1 MTQKASFLPALNAK
15 LTVEDKPI
23 LAPGTN
29 QVLIKITAAAINPV
43 DHWHRSTSSHIINK
57 YPAILGCD
65 GAGVVEAV
73 GTDVHSLKQGDRVRH
88 QLKNIPRFFPGN
100 FGHDGAT
107 FQQYALADASLVAR
121 IPSSISDDQAST
133 LPVAL
138 ATAITLLFYKTEFKP
153 PIEGPTVSNT
163 PIVILGGSGSVGRSV
178 IQLAHIA
185 GFSPIITTSSKPHAE
200 ALKSFGATHVF
211 ERTVTAETIHS
222 IIQATGHALPLVAD
236 AVSTPETQVFAFKL
250 LTNQPNPPNDLQ
262 LQLVLPP
269 SDELLALNKARP
281 EGPIKADII
290 FGSAYAFK
298 ELCAPF
304 YGVAEKWLEEG
315 KLLPAQVQIVEGGLG
330 AVSEALD
337 LIAKGV
343 SGVKLVI
350 RPQE

>member
-23 LAPGTN
+23 PTPGVN
-29 QVLIKITAAAINPV
+29 QVLVKITAAAINPV
-43 DHWHRSTSSHIINK
+43 DNWHRSTSSHAINE

-65 GAGVVEAV
+65 GAGVAEAV
-73 GTDVHSLKQGDRVRH
+73 GPDVHGLKEGDRV
-88 QLKNIPRFFPGN
+88 FFQGN
-100 FGHDGAT
+100 FGHDNAT
-107 FQQYALADASLVAR
+107 FQQYALADASLAAR
-121 IPSSISDDQAST
+121 IPSGISDEQAST

-138 ATAITLLFYKTEFKP
+138 ATAITLLFHKTEFKP
-153 PIEGPTVSNT
+153 SIEGPTVSNT

-178 IQLAHIA
+178 IQLAHVA
-185 GFSPIITTSSKPHAE
+185 GFSPIITTSSKPHAG

-211 ERTVTAETIHS
+211 ERTVSAETIHS
-222 IIQATGHALPLVAD
+222 VLQAGGHTLPLVVD

-250 LTNQPNPPNDLQ
+250 LTNQPNPPPQGLQ
-262 LQLVLPP
+262 LQLVLPL
-269 SDELLALNKARP
+269 SDELLALNKARA
-281 EGPIKADII
+281 EGPIKADIV
-290 FGSAYAFK
+290 FGSAHIFK

-315 KLLPAQVQIVEGGLG
+315 KLAPAEVQIVEGGLG
-330 AVSEALD
+330 GVSEALD